1 MGKYMKS
8 SPPAEPGTI
17 RVSFQVPEDQWAE
30 FEQLTIKQAVAQILG
45 ARVRT
50 EKLAAP
56 AEKPDPTGTWKS
68 YLTQSTHGKLKKG
81 TPCFVNRSSDGRI
94 GVKVQARDIR
104 CAAAKGKRM
113 TDNLILIYLGS
124 LWYIK
129 GKEAAEGRRP
139 F

>member
-1 MGKYMKS
+1 MKS
-8 SPPAEPGTI
+8 SPAAEPGTI

-30 FEQLTIKQAVAQILG
+30 FEQLTIKQAVAQVLG

-50 EKLAAP
+50 ELLAGP
-56 AEKPDPTGTWKS
+56 PKEPEPPGMWKS
-68 YLTQSTHGKLKKG
+68 YLVQSAHGKLKKG

-104 CAAAKGKRM
+104 CPAAKGKRM
-113 TDNLILIYLGS
+113 TDYLVLIYLGK
-124 LWYIK
+124 LWYLK
-129 GKEAAEGRRP
+129 GKEEPEGRRP